1 MKVPRVAFYT
11 LGCKVN
17 QYETETMIKEFL
29 SRGFELVDFSEEADV
44 YVINTCTV
52 TSTSDRKC
60 RKKIRQAVRRNPSGF
75 VVVTGCYVDRNPY
88 EIWEIPGVD
97 LAVPNEEKTRLAQ
110 LIVEKL
116 SISGVESELS
126 KSLSHAKPQ
135 RLHTRALV
143 KIQDGCNQFCSY
155 CIVPYVRGTI
165 SSRQEEEILNEVEE
179 LIQSGVKEI
188 VVTGIRLGK
197 YGMDLPTETN
207 LVKLLSALARMPLAR
222 IRLSSL
228 EVKEIT
234 PELIALMASSSKFCR
249 HLHVP
254 LQSGDNEI
262 LRSMNRDYMREEYL
276 QIIREI
282 KENIPEIAIST
293 DVMVGFPGEGEEQFH
308 RTRDLMMEV
317 GFRKTHVFK
326 FSPREGTVAAS
337 LPNQIPPE
345 VKERR
350 SAELIELNRVL
361 AAEFVKGFMG
371 RDLEVLVERIHNGV
385 LTGLTD
391 NYIRVYF
398 EGPAELKG
406 ELATVHALQAENGCL
421 YGKLL
426 YQRAG
431 QKI

>member
-1 MKVPRVAFYT
+1 MKVPKVAFYT

-75 VVVTGCYVDRNPY
+75 VVVTGCYVDRNPI

-97 LAVPNEEKTRLAQ
+97 LAVPNREKTRLAQ

-116 SISGVESELS
+116 SISGVESGE
-126 KSLSHAKPQ
+126 PQ

-165 SSRQEEEILNEVEE
+165 SSRQEEEILNEVEG
-179 LIQSGVKEI
+179 LIQSGVKEV

-197 YGMDLPTETN
+197 YGVDLPTETN
-207 LVKLLSALARMPLAR
+207 LVKLLAALARMPLAR

-234 PELIALMASSSKFCR
+234 PELIALMASSPKFCR
-249 HLHVP
+249 HLHIP

-262 LRSMNRDYMREEYL
+262 LRSMNRDYKREEYL

-282 KENIPEIAIST
+282 RENIPEIAITT

-317 GFRKTHVFK
+317 RFRKTHVFK
-326 FSPREGTVAAS
+326 FSPREETVAAS

-345 VKERR
+345 VKEKR
-350 SAELIELNRVL
+350 SAELLDLNRVL
-361 AAEFVKGFMG
+361 AAEFVKEFVG

-406 ELATVHALQAENGCL
+406 KLMTVHTLQAENGCL

-426 YQRAG
+426 YQRVG
-431 QKI
+431 SKYRI